1 MCKCCTA
8 KVRFSGQWPVDQQ
21 CDLLWRETRQMRH
34 QHHCHHRKCLN
45 GSSRGKF
52 SLKKNQLNSLA
63 LFQVVHHDYVDA
75 PLAPQSEDWRL
86 VSFPHPDYAFMMWSV
101 RHRIEA
107 LKWPAK
113 LKFKSKVWSLTRSG
127 LCRWNCYKQASHCQ
141 GPA

>member
-1 MCKCCTA
+1 M
-8 KVRFSGQWPVDQQ
+8 
-21 CDLLWRETRQMRH
+21 
-34 QHHCHHRKCLN
+34 
-45 GSSRGKF
+45 
-52 SLKKNQLNSLA
+52 
-63 LFQVVHHDYVDA
+63 VHHDYVDA

-101 RHRIEA
+101 RHRIEV

-141 GPA
+141 GPASSGVVLALSEALVSIVAFDISSDLQQSS